1 MPLSNIYIV
10 GAQCTGKTTLVE
22 ALERSFK
29 TTADVSPPAIV
40 REVARSV
47 MKTHKSTAHD
57 IISSPDRC
65 LTLQTLILNGQLDA
79 EREALRESGWII
91 SDRSG
96 LDPIAYAYRYLGHE
110 AVEAMMR
117 SAAWKELRPRMSTLL
132 VDLGVRGWRRLAC
145 AGR

>member
-1 MPLSNIYIV
+1 MSPSNIYIV

-22 ALERSFK
+22 ALERSYE
-29 TTADVSPPAIV
+29 TAGDVAPPAVV

-47 MKTHKSTAHD
+47 MKTHKFTAHD

-79 EREALRESGWII
+79 ERAALRESGWII

-96 LDPIAYAYRYLGHE
+96 LDPIVYAHRHLGHE
-110 AVEAMMR
+110 VAEAMMR
-117 SAAWKELRPRMSTLL
+117 SAAWKEL
-132 VDLGVRGWRRLAC
+132 
-145 AGR
+145 